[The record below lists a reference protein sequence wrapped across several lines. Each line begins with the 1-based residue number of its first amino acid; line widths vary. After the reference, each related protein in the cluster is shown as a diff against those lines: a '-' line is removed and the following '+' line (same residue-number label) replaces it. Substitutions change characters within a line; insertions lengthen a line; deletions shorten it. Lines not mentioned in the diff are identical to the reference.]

1 MGIIAGKP
9 AGMQIKR
16 WLVVLVAA
24 MVALD
29 VIAAA
34 SLLTLQAAITRIHER
49 YQPGLVSAGE
59 ISTLVH
65 QAQSSLYKYLGE
77 YLPDT
82 REVAAHTA
90 TLEKT
95 IATALTQ
102 DAGAEWRADLEL
114 IRASLEKYR
123 VVVNNLPRIGG
134 VTNWA
139 EVNELRSQAMD
150 LGLAMER
157 TAERL
162 KADAVAKIGA
172 QAQASLRL
180 SSIAVYIFLGFFAL
194 SIAITVLLYY
204 WWKNFQDMI
213 LNL

>member
-16 WLVVLVAA
+16 WLVVLVSA

-34 SLLTLQAAITRIHER
+34 SLLTLQRSITRIHEH
-49 YQPGLVSAGE
+49 YQPVLVSAGE

-82 REVAAHTA
+82 GEVAAHTA
-90 TLEKT
+90 SLEKT
-95 IATALTQ
+95 IAAALTQ
-102 DAGAEWRADLEL
+102 EAGAERRADLGE
-114 IRASLEKYR
+114 IKASLDQYR

-134 VTNWA
+134 VTDWK
-139 EVNELRSQAMD
+139 EVNELRNQAKD

-157 TAERL
+157 TAGKL

-180 SSIAVYIFLGFFAL
+180 SRLAVYLFLGFFAL
-194 SIAITVLLYY
+194 SILITVLLYF
-204 WWKNFQDMI
+204 WWTNFQDMI